1 MKPTLILIITLASFG
16 LLAQGQVDKDA
27 KHTFSAVFGYPLK
40 ELSNAQDSDLSPL
53 YGLAYSLKRSNNW
66 SISSAISYQS
76 NSGENDNREIAGWLW
91 QLSDS
96 TMLSRSTF
104 SDKQKVR
111 LEIGGTWHPRK
122 CWSIIGKFVAGYA
135 KEKHYID
142 DKGYQINVSILSDGD
157 TINYW
162 EESPEVAFNFHGQSY
177 TPPIRLVNVIN
188 STPSPHYTELYST
201 TNKFVYGIKLEIY
214 GHITLSSRFKI
225 DLGYS
230 PEVVGDLLSTGFHW
244 RNYRHFM
251 STRLSFVI

>member
-1 MKPTLILIITLASFG
+1 MFLILRLITPQFIASA
-16 LLAQGQVDKDA
+16 L
-27 KHTFSAVFGYPLK
+27 
-40 ELSNAQDSDLSPL
+40 
-53 YGLAYSLKRSNNW
+53 
-66 SISSAISYQS
+66 SYQTS
-76 NSGENDNREIAGWLW
+76 SGENKNKGLAGWLW

-104 SDKQKVR
+104 RDKEKIR

-135 KEKHYID
+135 KEKLYID

-162 EESPEVAFNFHGQSY
+162 EESPEVAYNFHGQTY
-177 TPPIRLVNVIN
+177 TPPIRPVNVN
-188 STPSPHYTELYST
+188 NATQMFPRPHYTELHST

-230 PEVVGDLLSTGFHW
+230 PEVVGDLLSSGFR